1 MRAVVQRVSRA
12 RVSVGA
18 EVVGAIERG
27 LLVLLGAGADDGPAD
42 AAYLARKVIGLR
54 VFEDADGLMNRAV
67 SEVDGAVL
75 VVSQFTLYG
84 DCRKGRRPSF
94 VAALEPLRAAE
105 LCEHFVVC
113 CRELGAAVQT
123 GRFGAQMEVE
133 LCNTGPVTLLLDS
146 QRLF

>member
-84 DCRKGRRPSF
+84 DCRKGLRPSF

-105 LCEHFVVC
+105 LCEHFVAC